1 MRAPFSA
8 DGVEHCL
15 AQALANIR
23 SAENS
28 VGIEG
33 VLTGLSDALPWLEA
47 AWEAGSPVA
56 DTILT
61 EVETELSRLFGDR

>member
-1 MRAPFSA
+1 MRAPFSR
-8 DGVEHCL
+8 DGAEHCL
-15 AQALANIR
+15 RQALANIH

-47 AWEAGSPVA
+47 LAEVGHVQA
-56 DTILT
+56 DAILT
-61 EVETELSRLFGDR
+61 EVVAELEEIFGIE